1 MPFQVIPV
9 IDLMNGQAVHAVGGR
24 RAHYRLIQSIFHPS
38 CDPVPLARSL
48 RQALGFDTLY
58 IADLDAIAGSKPS
71 LEIFREIIASGFHL
85 WIDAGVR
92 DLDSTAPLLTLD
104 QTSRKIVVG
113 LETVH
118 GPHAL
123 ADIIKRV
130 GSNDIIFS
138 LDLFEGQPRIAAP
151 ASWGTEEP
159 LELARAAIDCGV
171 HCLLILDLA
180 RVGTGRGAGSSRLL
194 AQIQTDHPS
203 VMVCLGGGITR
214 IEEINELRDSGASA
228 VLVGS
233 AIHDGRIGAQELAC
247 LEAGG
252 GWGSI
257 R

>member
-9 IDLMNGQAVHAVGGR
+9 IDLLNGQAVHAVGGR
-24 RAHYRLIQSIFHPS
+24 RDHYRPLHSILHAS
-38 CDPVPLARSL
+38 SDPIPLARSF
-48 RQALGFDTLY
+48 RQALGSDTVY
-58 IADLDAIAGSKPS
+58 IADLDAIAGSTPS
-71 LEIFREIIASGFHL
+71 VEIFREIIASGFHL

-171 HCLLILDLA
+171 HCLLFLDLA

-194 AQIQTDHPS
+194 AQIRTDHPS
-203 VMVCLGGGITR
+203 VALSLGGGITR
-214 IEEINELRDSGASA
+214 IEEITQLRDAGASA

-233 AIHDGRIGAQELAC
+233 AIHDGRIGTRELAQIEFGC
-247 LEAGG
+247 A
-252 GWGSI
+252 
-257 R
+257 

>member
-24 RAHYRLIQSIFHPS
+24 RDHYRPIQSILHPS
-38 CDPVPLARSL
+38 CEPIPLARSL
-48 RQALGFDTLY
+48 RQALDSDTLY
-58 IADLDAIAGSKPS
+58 IADLDAIAGSTPS
-71 LEIFREIIASGFHL
+71 LEIFREIIASGFQL

-104 QTSRKIVVG
+104 QSSRKMVVG

-118 GPHAL
+118 GPRAL

-130 GSNDIIFS
+130 GRNDVIFS

-151 ASWGTEEP
+151 ARWATEEP

-171 HCLLILDLA
+171 HHLLILDLA
-180 RVGTGRGAGSSRLL
+180 RVGTGRGPGSSRLL
-194 AQIQTDHPS
+194 AQLRTDHPS
-203 VMVCLGGGITR
+203 VAVSLGGGITR

-233 AIHDGRIGAQELAC
+233 AIHDGRIGAQELAR
-247 LEAGG
+247 LETGG